1 MKNALKEEWKDLE
14 NIGVGEDLSVPDRS
28 DRNRQII
35 AAYYRPKKR
44 EFPAGK
50 FACALCSVAVVAVVA
65 AAVLPQMLKEE
76 NDGIY
81 MDQSCVRTDLSMPLL
96 SEEAGVFFP
105 DAVEGGTKFL
115 VSIAVDKRCAEYITD
130 YSWFNEATEPTRL
143 GDKTVMVS
151 VFGTVVAMRYETDE
165 RYVGFRFDATEK
177 EVALRIA
184 DEIING

>member
-1 MKNALKEEWKDLE
+1 MKNALKEEWNDLE

-28 DRNRQII
+28 DRNRAIHRGVLT
-35 AAYYRPKKR
+35 ALRR
-44 EFPAGK
+44 GNFPRGNSPAP
-50 FACALCSVAVVAVVA
+50 LCSVALVAVVA

-105 DAVEGGTKFL
+105 DAVEGYSVSSTALYYDRETDATLSVAVEYQAEDGTKFL

-130 YSWFNEATEPTRL
+130 YSWFNEATEP
-143 GDKTVMVS
+143 
-151 VFGTVVAMRYETDE
+151 
-165 RYVGFRFDATEK
+165 DA
-177 EVALRIA
+177 A
-184 DEIING
+184 GG